1 MEARQKRRR
10 KIVIGTRS
18 AVFAPLEN
26 IGLIIIDEEQEHTYK
41 SEQTPRYNAKNVA
54 RYRAAWHKGLTLLAS
69 ATPSVESF
77 ASAKSGK
84 YSFYELKTGSAK
96 LFCRR
101 SLPSICEMSSRRE
114 TAN

>member
-1 MEARQKRRR
+1 MTALRFFTAHCPPEKRADEWKRVKNGDA

-41 SEQTPRYNAKNVA
+41 SEQTPRYNAKSVA

-77 ASAKSGK
+77 AAAKSGK
-84 YSFYELKTGSAK
+84 YSL
-96 LFCRR
+96 
-101 SLPSICEMSSRRE
+101 
-114 TAN
+114 